1 MNIELY
7 LPPNVA
13 KQPLYQQYFTLL
25 EEGLAARSDMT
36 LSTQFPQLIH
46 VFGAWNAQTSKRI
59 TQAHRRLIPT
69 VYSPLGELAPWW
81 FHQQKV
87 RLSPTKLLAQ
97 KNATKKATT
106 VLVWGENERRSIQ
119 QRQWSDCVS
128 LIPNP
133 ILTATIT
140 PQDCLEQL
148 VTLYEQTILEHDQRM
163 RQAIAKKMTV
173 IEEDAPLE
181 KEFCTQ
187 VLYLRYQYHR
197 RNISKAALAQLA
209 TSLMTVDYDEDALVQ
224 MLITLHEEKF
234 TARILQLLEEDKQI
248 TEGFMPLNPL
258 DDKHTKSL
266 REAVNTTELNTIK

>member
-13 KQPLYQQYFTLL
+13 KQPLYQQYVTLL
-25 EEGLAARSDMT
+25 EEGFAARSDMT
-36 LSTQFPQLIH
+36 LSTQFPQLI
-46 VFGAWNAQTSKRI
+46 
-59 TQAHRRLIPT
+59 PT
-69 VYSPLGELAPWW
+69 VYSPLGELASWW
-81 FHQQKV
+81 FHQQEV

-106 VLVWGENERRSIQ
+106 VLVWGENERRRIQ
-119 QRQWSDCVS
+119 QRQWSDRVA

-163 RQAIAKKMTV
+163 RQAIAKKMTI

-209 TSLMTVDYDEDALVQ
+209 LSL
-224 MLITLHEEKF
+224 IH
-234 TARILQLLEEDKQI
+234 I
-248 TEGFMPLNPL
+248 
-258 DDKHTKSL
+258 
-266 REAVNTTELNTIK
+266 